1 MKMNTLNASALA
13 TSLSIV
19 TLPVFAESDELEI
32 GLGLGAGFDQSIY
45 QGIDSQTDVLPM
57 LELSYGNFF
66 FGGLEAGYLLAEE
79 EHYSL
84 SISVAGDELDGE
96 RTDSNVLKDM
106 GDVDSGINLKLSG
119 ELFTE
124 YGLLGASIAQ
134 DVSNEHEGTELSLNW
149 AVPLEFDQTL
159 LMPSVYA
166 TWMSDDLVNH
176 YYGVSAKH
184 AKAGRPQYNA
194 DAGWRYGVDIMAE
207 YPLSQQWT
215 LMGGVGAEWYGD
227 EITNSPIVDEDS
239 AISGFM
245 GVTYHF

>member
-1 MKMNTLNASALA
+1 MKMNTLSAGALA
-13 TSLSIV
+13 TSLSVVI
-19 TLPVFAESDELEI
+19 LPAHANSDELEI
-32 GLGLGAGFDQSIY
+32 GIGLGAGFGQSIY

-66 FGGLEAGYLLAEE
+66 FEGLEAGYLLAEE
-79 EHYSL
+79 DNYSL
-84 SISVAGDELDGE
+84 AISVAGDSLDGE
-96 RTDSNVLKDM
+96 RTDSNALKDM

-119 ELFTE
+119 EFFTE

-134 DVSNEHEGTELSLNW
+134 DVSNEHEGTEFSLNW

-176 YYGVSAKH
+176 YYGVAANH

-194 DAGWRYGVDIMAE
+194 DAGWRYGVEIMVE